1 VCYALPSFPDGGDMM
16 KRIIVSLL
24 LVLLSIP
31 AISAEVKEVIATGMG
46 NIIAGDIAHA
56 KDDAVEDALRNAVE
70 EAVGT
75 LISSQSL
82 VENYQLVEDRIYS
95 ESSGYVKSYKI
106 ISKTKSA
113 DTYTVKIKAKVKLAN
128 LEKDL
133 VAIGLIIKRKGMP
146 RMMVIIDERTIGVYD
161 YADYWINMNI
171 SENTIIDCFK
181 EKGFHFVDQAVAKR
195 NVDREKALAAIA
207 GNDAMATAIGL
218 TYKAEV
224 VIVGK
229 AIAKTASGAS
239 DVLGGMKSCQANIS
253 ARAINVDNGK
263 ILATG
268 MENAA
273 KVHIDEV
280 TGGNQALEEAAKKF
294 SDKLIRKILKE
305 WVGELSGTTTIQL
318 VVNGLK
324 SFDDLDDF
332 TTALKYYIRGVKDV
346 HTRDFVAGVAIL
358 DVETKGS
365 AKGLAREL
373 KKKDLKDFTVKVTGV
388 SANRVSIEISRK
400 GVEGEVEETQPE

>member
-1 VCYALPSFPDGGDMM
+1 M

-75 LISSQSL
+75 LVSSQSL